1 MIRGMTAELR
11 CPMPECRRR
20 IDLDALPAFP
30 DQPAEPP
37 CLHFIAGW
45 GAHRGRM
52 AEAVLYAL
60 ARNRELVIRNLRPPE
75 IPADWIEPVR
85 DELEAVAR
93 RFAHEVGVP
102 AAHDG
107 RGEDAA
113 ALFGDVHERNH
124 VARNFASLI
133 LGPDP
138 MVPPG

>member
-1 MIRGMTAELR
+1 MTAELR
-11 CPMPECRRR
+11 CPMRECRRR

-30 DQPAEPP
+30 AQPVEPP

-45 GAHRGRM
+45 GGHRGRM

-60 ARNRELVIRNLRPPE
+60 ARNRELTIRNVRPPE
-75 IPADWIEPVR
+75 IPAHWIDPVR
-85 DELEAVAR
+85 AELEAVAR
-93 RFAHEVGVP
+93 RYAHEVGVVP
-102 AAHDG
+102 STNIAG
-107 RGEDAA
+107 GEAA

>member
-1 MIRGMTAELR
+1 VTAELR
-11 CPMPECRRR
+11 CPMRECRRR

-30 DQPAEPP
+30 EQPAEAP

-45 GAHRGRM
+45 GANRGRM
-52 AEAVLYAL
+52 AEAVLFAL
-60 ARNRELVIRNLRPPE
+60 ARNREIVIRNLRPPE
-75 IPADWIEPVR
+75 VPAAWIDPVR

-93 RFAHEVGVP
+93 RFAHEVAAQADDGGEGV
-102 AAHDG
+102 
-107 RGEDAA
+107 A

-138 MVPPG
+138 MVGPS

>member
-1 MIRGMTAELR
+1 MTAELR
-11 CPMPECRRR
+11 CPMRECRRR
-20 IDLDALPAFP
+20 IDLDALPPFP
-30 DQPAEPP
+30 EQPAEAP

-52 AEAVLYAL
+52 AEAVFYAL
-60 ARNRELVIRNLRPPE
+60 TRNRELLIRNVRPSE

-93 RFAHEVGVP
+93 RFAHEVGVTGDAG
-102 AAHDG
+102 AAGDG
-107 RGEDAA
+107 QSEAG

-138 MVPPG
+138 SVPVT